1 MDAKV
6 DIKKFVFLNEFFDRF
21 NLIKAQPVEVD
32 NFDTD
37 KYINEYVKIIIN
49 NNFMEQHGFSDVPQ
63 RNFSAIKKMTK
74 ETRMAVPNK
83 LRCPELRAFVTDN
96 MIHKLAF
103 EILTKYNNDEKE
115 NIKQLYPSTQTYK
128 PTIVYE
134 FDDFDKVRNKM
145 LTKFG
150 NVVNIIAKKTVAE
163 LKRRAPKTVE
173 DTMKEIDTIV
183 NEFKNTENNGDK
195 RRQFDVTKEV
205 FAKLQQNYK
214 NIINYKKEEKAD
226 KNDSIISFTNAV
238 MREVKQVRSDISSIA
253 VQHYVCNALPQLME
267 EQLNVYANLATKE
280 TTANTEIAHMIKT
293 IVESHEKPPKPVKEK
308 KPKQTNV
315 EAEPEEQPA
324 PVEEIEA
331 EPEQEPEAEAE
342 EIEPAKPKK
351 VIKKKAHK
359 K

>member
-32 NFDTD
+32 IFDTD
-37 KYINEYVKIIIN
+37 KYINEYVKIVIN
-49 NNFMEQHGFSDVPQ
+49 NNFMEQLGFTDVPQ
-63 RNFSAIKKMTK
+63 RNFSTIKKMSK

-83 LRCPELRAFVTDN
+83 LRCPELRAFTTDN
-96 MIHKLAF
+96 MIHKLAID
-103 EILTKYNNDEKE
+103 ILTKYNDDEKE
-115 NIKQLYPSTQTYK
+115 KIKQLYPSTQSYK

-134 FDDFDKVRNKM
+134 FDDFDKVHNRM

-150 NVVNIIAKKTVAE
+150 NVVNIIVKKTVAE

-173 DTMKEIDTIV
+173 DAMKEIDIIV
-183 NEFKNTENNGDK
+183 NEFKSAENNGDK

-214 NIINYKKEEKAD
+214 NIINYKKEQKD
-226 KNDSIISFTNAV
+226 NKNDSIISFTNAV
-238 MREVKQVRSDISSIA
+238 MREVKQVRSDINSIA
-253 VQHYVCNALPQLME
+253 VQHYVCEALPQLME
-267 EQLNVYANLATKE
+267 EQLTIYANLATKE
-280 TTANTEIAHMIKT
+280 TSANVGIAHMIKT
-293 IVESHEKPPKPVKEK
+293 VVESHEKPPKPVKEK
-308 KPKQTNV
+308 KPKQADVN
-315 EAEPEEQPA
+315 AEPEPEPEVEEQPA
-324 PVEEIEA
+324 PIEEIETVA
-331 EPEQEPEAEAE
+331 EPE

-351 VIKKKAHK
+351 AIKKKAHK